1 MEKIDEII
9 KNQSVK
15 SEDIEYIKSLL
26 EYLNKCSDYEK
37 LSYITS
43 ELLKFFPQKYVKEY
57 NIILNEYEIAEKKTV
72 LKSYPRY
79 IRVMP
84 TSLCDLDCIM
94 CHKDKP
100 FNISENTK
108 NEVFKLMPYLE
119 KIIWMGGE
127 VFIYKGFEEMLD
139 VGYSNNLF
147 QEITTNA
154 QNISESM
161 AEKLV
166 RYNVNMIISVDSAD
180 AKIYEYIRRNGSFKK
195 LCGNL
200 SFIKKYRDMYK
211 SKNPLALNVVVMKST
226 YRGLPEILK
235 FAASY
240 GFNEICLILGS
251 ASVPKEE
258 DFLEGVNRLLI
269 PDLKKIVDGL
279 IVNKEG
285 INIRN
290 LIPFDIMGV
299 DKKEEN
305 NIHIHDEK
313 QNAVTK
319 EKGKFF
325 CRVPWKYMFVSAKG
339 IFPECYCDPGQAV
352 GDAEKDS
359 LFEVWN
365 GEKMQKYRKN
375 LINDDRSICAERCY
389 SGFLADYKKL

>member
-9 KNQSVK
+9 RNQSVK
-15 SEDIEYIKSLL
+15 YEDMQHIKSLL

-37 LSYITS
+37 LSHITS

-57 NIILNEYEIAEKKTV
+57 NIILNEYEIAEKKTI

-100 FNISENTK
+100 FNISENMK
-108 NEVFKLMPYLE
+108 KEVFKLMPYLE

-139 VGYSNNLF
+139 IGYKNSLF

-154 QNISESM
+154 QNISEFM

-195 LCGNL
+195 LCDNL
-200 SFIKKYRDMYK
+200 SFIKKYRDLYK
-211 SKNPLALNVVVMKST
+211 SKNPMALNVVVMKST
-226 YRGLPEILK
+226 YKGLPEILK
-235 FAASY
+235 FASSY
-240 GFNEICLILGS
+240 GFSEICLILGT

-258 DFLEGVNRLLI
+258 DLLDDLNRSSI
-269 PDLKKIVDGL
+269 PELKKIVDDL
-279 IVNKEG
+279 INNQEG

-290 LIPFDIMGV
+290 LIPFDILGG

-305 NIHIHDEK
+305 NIHDEK
-313 QNAVTK
+313 LSGGTK
-319 EKGKFF
+319 EKEKFF

-339 IFPECYCDPGQAV
+339 IFPECYCDPGQPV
-352 GDAEKDS
+352 GDAGKDS

-365 GEKMQKYRKN
+365 GEKMQQYRKN
-375 LINDDRSICAERCY
+375 LICDDRSICAERCY